1 MGWQM
6 KQLTAVSLFAGVGGF
21 DLALERSGVKVVASV
36 EIDPKAS
43 AILAKQFPN
52 SKLFNDVKGVT
63 GEQLIGAGF
72 DPRNGIITGGFPC
85 QDLSMAGKRAG
96 LGGARSGLFWEI
108 CRLLDET
115 KAQYFILENVP
126 GLLSSNKG
134 KDMAAVLEA
143 LVERGYRVAYRV
155 LDAQYFGVP
164 QRRRRVFI
172 VGCLGN
178 SGGSPEQIL
187 AIAEGRA
194 RYLEASKQKRE
205 NLAKKI
211 ATGINKS
218 SRKDLSNLAQTLR
231 SGGDGGVPSSRGE
244 NLVVQD
250 PEWWNGNNVA
260 DTLTVS
266 SNEQRMPDKNKMQMI
281 VFSPHREDGARV
293 NENVVNTLL
302 SSMGTGGNNMP
313 MVFPIDDA
321 REIEK
326 NQNGTGIGSN
336 DSPAYTL
343 DRQQSPGVVIA
354 YPMHGAMIGAQDNNG
369 PDGSG
374 FLGENDPSYTL
385 TASSQNR
392 HGVAIIHNPS
402 SFADYSEADV
412 VGTLRAG
419 MPTGSEPLVQGY
431 KKNLAEKDEEQWM
444 ETDVSRNISV
454 YDNNHEAR
462 VTVLAVHK
470 EKVIAPTLS
479 ATNNPSRSPQSSE
492 VTAQIEAMVNA
503 NSIVRRLTPLE
514 CERLQGFPDGWT
526 SGQADQHR
534 YKQMGNAVAVPV
546 VEFIVKRLVQV
557 ANA

>member
-1 MGWQM
+1 M

-21 DLALERSGVKVVASV
+21 DLALERSGIKVVASV

-63 GEQLIGAGF
+63 GEQLINAGF
-72 DPRNGIITGGFPC
+72 DARNGIITGGFPC

-134 KDMAAVLEA
+134 KDMAVVLEA
-143 LVERGYRVAYRV
+143 LVERGYCVAYRV

-187 AIAEGRA
+187 AIAEGRS
-194 RYLEASKQKRE
+194 RYIEASKQKRE
-205 NLAKKI
+205 SITRKI
-211 ATGINKS
+211 TKGFRS
-218 SRKDLSNLAQTLR
+218 S
-231 SGGDGGVPSSRGE
+231 
-244 NLVVQD
+244 
-250 PEWWNGNNVA
+250 EWWNGNDVA

-313 MVFPIDDA
+313 MIA
-321 REIEK
+321 
-326 NQNGTGIGSN
+326 
-336 DSPAYTL
+336 ATL
-343 DRQQSPGVVIA
+343 RSGGDGGVPSSRGENLVVA
-354 YPMHGAMIGAQDNNG
+354 YPMHGAMIGAQDHNG

-374 FLGENDPSYTL
+374 FLGKNDPSYTL

-392 HGVAIIHNPS
+392 HGVAIVFEPKSAFEENWAESTVKNALRANASKSSHAIVHNPS
-402 SFADYSEADV
+402 TFANYSEQEI

-419 MPTGSEPLVQGY
+419 MPTGSEPLVQAY
-431 KKNLAEKDEEQWM
+431 KKNIAEKDEEQWT

-462 VTVLAVHK
+462 VTVLA
-470 EKVIAPTLS
+470 E
-479 ATNNPSRSPQSSE
+479 TNS
-492 VTAQIEAMVNA
+492 V
-503 NSIVRRLTPLE
+503 VRRLTPLE

-526 SGQADQHR
+526 QGQADQHR

-546 VEFIVKRLVQV
+546 VEFIVKRLVEA

>member
-1 MGWQM
+1 VN
-6 KQLTAVSLFAGVGGF
+6 QLTAVSLFAGVGGF

-36 EIDPKAS
+36 EIDAKAS

-52 SKLFNDVKGVT
+52 SKLFNDIKGVT
-63 GEQLIGAGF
+63 GEQLINAGF

-115 KAQYFILENVP
+115 KAQNFILENVP
-126 GLLSSNKG
+126 GLLSSNQG

-143 LVERGYRVAYRV
+143 LVERGYRIGYRV

-172 VGCLGN
+172 VGSFGN
-178 SGGSPEQIL
+178 SGITPEKVL

-194 RYLEASKQKRE
+194 RYLEAGKQKRE
-205 NLAKKI
+205 SITRKI
-211 ATGINKS
+211 TKGIRNS
-218 SRKDLSNLAQTLR
+218 
-231 SGGDGGVPSSRGE
+231 
-244 NLVVQD
+244 
-250 PEWWNGNNVA
+250 EWWNGTDVA

-293 NENVVNTLL
+293 NDDVVNTLL
-302 SSMGTGGNNMP
+302 SSMGTGGNNVP
-313 MVFPIDDA
+313 MIA
-321 REIEK
+321 
-326 NQNGTGIGSN
+326 
-336 DSPAYTL
+336 ATL
-343 DRQQSPGVVIA
+343 RSGGDGGVPSSRGENLVVT
-354 YPMHGAMIGAQDNNG
+354 YPMHGAMVGAQDNNG

-402 SFADYSEADV
+402 TFANYSEQEI

-419 MPTGSEPLVQGY
+419 MPAGSEPLVQGY
-431 KKNLAEKDEEQWM
+431 KKNIAEKDEEQWM
-444 ETDVSRNISV
+444 ETDVSRNISS

-462 VTVLAVHK
+462 VTVLA
-470 EKVIAPTLS
+470 ES
-479 ATNNPSRSPQSSE
+479 
-492 VTAQIEAMVNA
+492 
-503 NSIVRRLTPLE
+503 NSVVRRLTPLE
-514 CERLQGFPDGWT
+514 CERLQGFPDEWT

-546 VEFIVKRLVQV
+546 VEWIIKRLVGEI
-557 ANA
+557 NA

>member
-1 MGWQM
+1 VN
-6 KQLTAVSLFAGVGGF
+6 QLTAVSLFAGVGGF

-36 EIDPKAS
+36 EIDQKAS

-52 SKLFNDVKGVT
+52 SKLFNDIKGVT
-63 GEQLIGAGF
+63 GEQLINAGF

-115 KAQYFILENVP
+115 KAQNFILENVP
-126 GLLSSNKG
+126 GLLSSNQG

-143 LVERGYRVAYRV
+143 LVERGYRIGYRV

-172 VGCLGN
+172 VGSFGN
-178 SGGSPEQIL
+178 SGITPEKVL

-194 RYLEASKQKRE
+194 RYLEAGKQKRE
-205 NLAKKI
+205 SITRKI
-211 ATGINKS
+211 TKGIRNS
-218 SRKDLSNLAQTLR
+218 
-231 SGGDGGVPSSRGE
+231 
-244 NLVVQD
+244 
-250 PEWWNGNNVA
+250 EWWNGTDVA

-293 NENVVNTLL
+293 NDDVVNTLL
-302 SSMGTGGNNMP
+302 SSMGTGGNNVP
-313 MVFPIDDA
+313 MIA
-321 REIEK
+321 
-326 NQNGTGIGSN
+326 
-336 DSPAYTL
+336 ATL
-343 DRQQSPGVVIA
+343 RSGGDGGVPSSRGENLVVT
-354 YPMHGAMIGAQDNNG
+354 YPMHGAMVGAQDNNG

-402 SFADYSEADV
+402 TFANYSEQEI

-419 MPTGSEPLVQGY
+419 MPAGSEPLVQGY
-431 KKNLAEKDEEQWM
+431 KKNIAEKDEEQWM
-444 ETDVSRNISV
+444 ETDVSRNISS

-462 VTVLAVHK
+462 VTVLA
-470 EKVIAPTLS
+470 ES
-479 ATNNPSRSPQSSE
+479 
-492 VTAQIEAMVNA
+492 
-503 NSIVRRLTPLE
+503 NSVVRRLTPLE
-514 CERLQGFPDGWT
+514 CERLQGFPDEWT

-546 VEFIVKRLVQV
+546 VEWIIKRLVGEI
-557 ANA
+557 NA

>member
-1 MGWQM
+1 M

-36 EIDPKAS
+36 EIDSKAS
-43 AILAKQFPN
+43 AVLAKQFPN
-52 SKLFNDVKGVT
+52 SKLFNDIKGVT
-63 GEQLIGAGF
+63 GEQLIAAGF

-85 QDLSMAGKRAG
+85 QDLSMAGRRAG

-108 CRLLDET
+108 CRLLEQT
-115 KAQYFILENVP
+115 KSQYFILENVP
-126 GLLSSNKG
+126 GLLSSNQG
-134 KDMAAVLEA
+134 KDMATVLEA
-143 LVERGYRVAYRV
+143 LVELGYRIAFRV

-172 VGCLGN
+172 VGSFGN

-187 AIAEGRA
+187 AIADGRA
-194 RYLEASKQKRE
+194 RYIEASKSKGQKVAR
-205 NLAKKI
+205 KI
-211 ATGINKS
+211 AKS
-218 SRKDLSNLAQTLR
+218 VGNS
-231 SGGDGGVPSSRGE
+231 
-244 NLVVQD
+244 
-250 PEWWNGNNVA
+250 EWWNGSDIA

-293 NENVVNTLL
+293 NDNVVNTLL

-313 MVFPIDDA
+313 MVF
-321 REIEK
+321 
-326 NQNGTGIGSN
+326 
-336 DSPAYTL
+336 
-343 DRQQSPGVVIA
+343 
-354 YPMHGAMIGAQDNNG
+354 PMHGAMIGAQDNNG

-402 SFADYSEADV
+402 SFADYSEANI

-462 VTVLAVHK
+462 VTVLA
-470 EKVIAPTLS
+470 ES
-479 ATNNPSRSPQSSE
+479 
-492 VTAQIEAMVNA
+492 
-503 NSIVRRLTPLE
+503 NSVVRRLTPLE
-514 CERLQGFPDGWT
+514 CERLQGFPDNWT
-526 SGQADQHR
+526 AGQTDGHR

-546 VEFIVKRLVQV
+546 VEFIVKRLVKAV
-557 ANA
+557 NE